1 MSNAKRYRRRHDDVQ
16 AFALALTRL
25 LDVCQ
30 SGGGD
35 PLGVF
40 YPSWT
45 PKPGREADAAR
56 LAAEVDRVA
65 GRAAVALGHEFF
77 IDWKPRGTMQTQR
90 VNPAAGWRTIL
101 DSDPSFP
108 VDAIF
113 AVCNQAVGVLDLL
126 ATEAEEHEKSL
137 AGKIERV
144 IGVHRKPRRESVNGG
159 HLRSA
164 FIASIVSI
172 PSLLVVAYLVF
183 RFGWV

>member
-1 MSNAKRYRRRHDDVQ
+1 
-16 AFALALTRL
+16 
-25 LDVCQ
+25 
-30 SGGGD
+30 
-35 PLGVF
+35 
-40 YPSWT
+40 
-45 PKPGREADAAR
+45 
-56 LAAEVDRVA
+56 
-65 GRAAVALGHEFF
+65 
-77 IDWKPRGTMQTQR
+77 MQTQR

-144 IGVHRKPRRESVNGG
+144 VGVHRKPRRESGG
-159 HLRSA
+159 GGLRGA
-164 FIASIVSI
+164 FVASIVSI

-183 RFGWV
+183 RFGWG